1 MGAGAKDLEQWA
13 DEFEGF
19 RDSYLGDFAE
29 VAGEKL
35 NLLDVIHTFYSETLA
50 EAAEITG
57 VYVGVLVFLTQIY
70 TDFYPLYTDLHG
82 YSQDAKANF
91 DRAQQWLDKAQA
103 DLAKALAQGP
113 CLGPLEKRLAALE
126 KQANL
131 EEQAQSLI
139 DSWENNGVLYWD
151 PVSGQLEDEQ
161 AALASAKAQLA
172 GAAPKSGG
180 TQGQGLIVLT
190 AATPPPTLAQLN
202 SALTDLDDVVT
213 SGDQLTQELN
223 TMSLSTDQLLGAL
236 SALS

>member
-1 MGAGAKDLEQWA
+1 
-13 DEFEGF
+13 
-19 RDSYLGDFAE
+19 
-29 VAGEKL
+29 VAL
-35 NLLDVIHTFYSETLA
+35 SFCNL
-50 EAAEITG
+50 
-57 VYVGVLVFLTQIY
+57 
-70 TDFYPLYTDLHG
+70 
-82 YSQDAKANF
+82 
-91 DRAQQWLDKAQA
+91 AQQWLDKAQA

-180 TQGQGLIVLT
+180 AQGQGLIVLT
-190 AATPPPTLAQLN
+190 AAATPSPTLVQLN
-202 SALTDLDDVVT
+202 AALTDLDDVVT
-213 SGDQLTQELN
+213 SGDQVTQELN

-236 SALS
+236 SALT